1 MKAPNSKSR
10 QETGEN
16 IFLKIMGNKWTAIS
30 VIFIILGFGFKAGCV
45 YEENKKNIEHL
56 RLEKEEDEKQ
66 ERELFELRVAI
77 LNLTADL
84 RDCESERKQNEG
96 AGAKNTKG
104 DK

>member
-1 MKAPNSKSR
+1 M
-10 QETGEN
+10 GEN
-16 IFLKIMGNKWTAIS
+16 IFLKIMGNKWAAIS

-56 RLEKEEDEKQ
+56 RIEKEKDEKQ
-66 ERELFELRVAI
+66 ERELFELRVMV

-84 RDCESERKQNEG
+84 RDCENERKQNEG
-96 AGAKNTKG
+96 AGAKNVKG